1 MRGFDCY
8 IEPTP
13 QFAMTKYIVR
23 RLLLAFPTLIIITII
38 VFMTVRLIPGDII
51 DLMYAEL
58 QSTDISR
65 EDIAAYLGI
74 DDPIYIQ
81 YFEWIGGIILRGD
94 LGTALHGFD
103 PVRDR
108 LFHRLPVSLELGAIA
123 LVISII
129 LAVPIGIYSA
139 IRQDTWGDYIG
150 RTFAIVFISVPSFWF
165 ATIVV
170 LYPAIWWRWAP
181 RIEYIPITEDPIGNL
196 IQFLVPGTI
205 LGLLL
210 CGNTMRMTRT
220 MMLEVLRQDYIRT
233 AWSKGLRERVVVSR
247 HALKNAFIPVITLIG
262 LEIPVLVGGTI
273 IIEQI
278 FALPGIGL
286 LTLDALSRRDYTV
299 VSGLNLMVAVA
310 ILFINLAVDLT
321 YGWFDPRVRYE

>member
-1 MRGFDCY
+1 
-8 IEPTP
+8 
-13 QFAMTKYIVR
+13 MTKYIIR
-23 RLLLAFPTLIIITII
+23 RLLLAFPTLIIITIV

-58 QSTDISR
+58 QSAELNRD
-65 EDIAAYLGI
+65 DIAEYLGL

-81 YFEWIGGIILRGD
+81 YFEWIGGIVLRGD
-94 LGTALHGFD
+94 LGTALHGLD

-108 LFHRLPVSLELGAIA
+108 LIHRLPVSLELGAMA

-170 LYPAIWWRWAP
+170 LYPAIWWGWAP
-181 RIEYIPITEDPIGNL
+181 RIEYIPFTEDPIGNL

-205 LGLLL
+205 LGLLM
-210 CGNTMRMTRT
+210 CGTTMRMTRT

-299 VSGLNLMVAVA
+299 VSGLNLMVAVS
-310 ILFINLAVDLT
+310 ILLINLAVDLT